1 MNNRDMFLHDQAI
14 GAVMMALQKCLSEQS
29 DITDILRAMKF
40 RLSDEGLMVLN
51 PPVTKLRFNLE
62 QADEVEDASV

>member
-1 MNNRDMFLHDQAI
+1 
-14 GAVMMALQKCLSEQS
+14 
-29 DITDILRAMKF
+29 MKF

-51 PPVTKLRFNLE
+51 PPVTKLSFNLE

>member
-1 MNNRDMFLHDQAI
+1 MSERDMFLHDQAI

-29 DITDILRAMKF
+29 DITNILRAMKF

-51 PPVTKLRFNLE
+51 PPITKLSFNLE

>member
-51 PPVTKLRFNLE
+51 PPVTKLSFNLE